1 MPTHVM
7 NLGKEV
13 AAGMQIM
20 YSTSVGVPCW
30 WRAWCVNRSPR
41 QEPRALPVLPG
52 SSHAPK
58 RQLGRSI
65 SDAAGPWGEL
75 NCVAT
80 RLGPDCVRTD
90 SLKKSYFWQLQAK

>member
-30 WRAWCVNRSPR
+30 WRAWCVNKSPR
-41 QEPRALPVLPG
+41 QESRALPVLPG
-52 SSHAPK
+52 SPHAPK
-58 RQLGRSI
+58 RQMGRSK
-65 SDAAGPWGEL
+65 AATAGPLGEL
-75 NCVAT
+75 NCVAM
-80 RLGPDCVRTD
+80 RLGPSCISICFHIFGSWARRN
-90 SLKKSYFWQLQAK
+90 S

>member
-52 SSHAPK
+52 SSHTPK

-65 SDAAGPWGEL
+65 SDAAGPWGGAKL
-75 NCVAT
+75 CGYAF
-80 RLGPDCVRTD
+80 RTQLVD
-90 SLKKSYFWQLQAK
+90 VHFSYFWQLQAK